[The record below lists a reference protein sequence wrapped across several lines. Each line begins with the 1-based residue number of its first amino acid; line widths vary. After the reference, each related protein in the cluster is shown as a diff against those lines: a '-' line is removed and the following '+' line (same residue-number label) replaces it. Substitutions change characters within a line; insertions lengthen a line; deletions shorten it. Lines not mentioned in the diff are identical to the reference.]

1 MAKSR
6 KAKATP
12 RKAVPARPK
21 YSQPV
26 TERGQRSREM
36 LLKAAEEVFG
46 EQGYHDASIVEI
58 VRRAG
63 VAHGTFYTHF
73 ESKHAIFGEILRSLN
88 HLIRSRSQAAA
99 ATAENFIEAEERG
112 FRAFFDLV
120 RERPNV
126 HRLISEAEFV
136 DPKLWREHYTK
147 ICNNWAKRIST
158 SLNAK
163 GKQELDV
170 EAISYCLFGIAALAT
185 IRWPYWTG
193 GPIPP
198 KVLRSVLLFIEN
210 GMGPY
215 LNDSAKGR
223 KKSAR

>member
-1 MAKSR
+1 MAKPR
-6 KAKATP
+6 KAKAVT
-12 RKAVPARPK
+12 RKAAPARPK

-46 EQGYHDASIVEI
+46 EYGYHDAAIVEI

-73 ESKHAIFGEILRSLN
+73 ESKHAIFVEILRSLN

-99 ATAENFIEAEERG
+99 ATADNFIDAEARG
-112 FRAFFDLV
+112 FQAFFELV
-120 RERPNV
+120 RERPNI

-136 DPKLWREHYTK
+136 DPALWREHYTK
-147 ICNNWAKRIST
+147 ICNNWAKRISA
-158 SLNAK
+158 SLNGK

-210 GMGPY
+210 GIGPY
-215 LNDSAKGR
+215 LNDAARGR
-223 KKSAR
+223 RKPAR